1 MLKNKT
7 IILLNLAED
16 CDFGQLG
23 GIERYSVRF
32 CRIIV
37 NYLLSCRAKMKQ
49 VLKYNVVLSLIADV
63 ASKKRL
69 IKLKQNSLINKIRAC
84 YLYGKKL
91 KKYMYIEVLSL
102 NTAVWYFKT
111 VVTLKKEEN

>member
-7 IILLNLAED
+7 IIPLNLAED

-23 GIERYSVRF
+23 GIERYSARF

-49 VLKYNVVLSLIADV
+49 VLKHSVVLSLIADV
-63 ASKKRL
+63 ASRKSL
-69 IKLKQNSLINKIRAC
+69 IKLKQNSLINKIRG
-84 YLYGKKL
+84 LL
-91 KKYMYIEVLSL
+91 LVR
-102 NTAVWYFKT
+102 
-111 VVTLKKEEN
+111 EEI